1 MTGNIQ
7 STKMEHFRVQYSTAP
22 LKKQMYM
29 RKREADSCTALNTEP
44 SPIIP
49 QYVEECAQTA
59 ETAKIHADIWL

>member
-1 MTGNIQ
+1 
-7 STKMEHFRVQYSTAP
+7 
-22 LKKQMYM
+22 M

-59 ETAKIHADIWL
+59 ETAKVHADIWP